1 MRLRKN
7 LKITNADSK
16 KEVASNKNNSNTPT
30 HRTLMA
36 IAIITITM
44 EVLSRIRITI
54 LETPAL
60 ITVNLANLLNLQNQ

>member
-7 LKITNADSK
+7 LKITMPTQRK
-16 KEVASNKNNSNTPT
+16 KLLLIRTIPILPT
-30 HRTLMA
+30 HRTLME
-36 IAIITITM
+36 IAITTITM